1 MGYRVLQVKL
11 PTYYSDDDLRL
22 LLSKKLGFTDFSY
35 QLTKKGLD
43 ARKKNDIHWLT
54 SIVVSSDNLPSEE
67 YTEPKSITIPY
78 KKRGRTV
85 IVVGSGPAGF
95 FTAHALQL
103 AGFEVTIVERGSEV
117 AQRSLAIQRLEERG
131 EFSSENNYA
140 FGEGGAGTFSDG
152 KLTSRSKHISSER
165 LYILSEYVKAGAPK
179 EISYMTHPHIGTDI
193 LKVVVTNLRQKFL
206 NNGGVFLFNTM
217 LEDILIKNNRVE
229 KVVCNHAELQADYII
244 FATGHSAY
252 ETYRMLIRRGVQIGT
267 KNFAIGHRI
276 EHKQRLIN
284 LAQWGKESLPGVKAA
299 EYRLNTT
306 TSYGLPVYTF
316 CMCPGG
322 YVVPASA
329 YPEKSVVNGMSY
341 YMRDGVFSNAAC
353 VAGIHPDM
361 LLGHKCSA
369 SEILDWMDKL
379 EGEFYSFSNS
389 LAIPAVKAID
399 YVNRRESKE
408 ISSGSYRLGVK
419 SAPLYNMIPEIISK
433 ALSEGLNTFSKKLKG
448 FELGVM
454 MGLESKTSS
463 PVQVIRENTGRCV
476 GFDNLFFVGEGSGYA
491 GGIISSASDG
501 VKCAI
506 SIIHSC

>member
-11 PTYYSDDDLRL
+11 PTNYTDDDIRL
-22 LLSKKLGFTDFSY
+22 ILSKKLGLSDFSY
-35 QLTKKGLD
+35 QLSKKGLD

-54 SIVVSSDNLPSEE
+54 SIVVSSDKLSSEE
-67 YTEPKSITIPY
+67 YTEPKSIPIPY
-78 KKRGRTV
+78 KKRDKTV
-85 IVVGSGPAGF
+85 IVAGSGPAGF
-95 FTAHALQL
+95 FTALVLQL
-103 AGFEVTIVERGSEV
+103 AGFNVTIVERGSEV
-117 AQRSLAIQRLEERG
+117 GQRSLAIQRLEERG
-131 EFSSENNYA
+131 EFSPQNNYA

-179 EISYMTHPHIGTDI
+179 EISYMSHPHVGTDI
-193 LKVVVTNLRQKFL
+193 LKIVVTNLRHKFL
-206 NNGGVFLFNTM
+206 KNGGVFLFNTM
-217 LEDILIKNNRVE
+217 LEDIVIKNNRVE
-229 KVVCNHAELQADYII
+229 NVVCNHAELQADYII

-252 ETYRMLIRRGVQIGT
+252 ETYRMLIRRGIQIGT

-276 EHKQRLIN
+276 EHTQSLIN

-299 EYRLNTT
+299 EYRLNTA

-329 YPEKSVVNGMSY
+329 YPEMSVVNGMSY
-341 YMRDGVFSNAAC
+341 YKRDGIFSNAAC

-361 LLGHKCSA
+361 LLGKKCTA

-379 EGEFYSFSNS
+379 ESQFYNYSNS
-389 LAIPAVKAID
+389 YVIPAVKAID

-408 ISSGSYRLGVK
+408 IPFGSYRLGVK
-419 SAPLYNMIPEIISK
+419 PAPLYTMIPEIVSK
-433 ALSEGLNTFSKKLKG
+433 ALSEGLTNFSNKLKG

-463 PVQVIRENTGRCV
+463 PVQVIRESTGRCI

-506 SIIHSC
+506 SIIDSL